1 MRSTVE
7 GEANKLEG
15 AAAVDP
21 RLLVRESGVKGYLDD
36 FRRRLRGGDLGALPV
51 AIGLVIIWVTFY
63 ALNNNFLA
71 PQNLSN
77 LALQIAA
84 TGTISVGIVL
94 VLLLGEIDLAVG
106 SVSGLTGAVLAV
118 LNVNQGMSA
127 GVAILAALVAGAAV
141 GAIHGFFF
149 SRVGVP
155 SFVVT
160 LAGLIGWQG
169 LQLYVLGKEG
179 TINLPYEG
187 GIAALTHTFF
197 PHTMGYAIG
206 AVVVAL
212 YVVLDIAASR
222 RRAVAGLPTRPVSE
236 TAIRAGFLA
245 AAIFLA
251 VYVLN
256 QAEGLPL
263 ALVIFV
269 GFVAIFD
276 WILRRTRYG
285 RMIFAVGGNAEAAR
299 RAGINVGFVRMSV
312 FVLAATMG
320 AAGGVLAASRL
331 FAVNQSSGGNNEL
344 LNAIAAAVIG
354 GTSLFGGRG
363 STYSALLGMMV
374 IGSISNGMY
383 LLQLDSSVQFMI
395 TGSVLLA
402 AVVIDSVSRHGR
414 QSSGRA

>member
-1 MRSTVE
+1 VE
-7 GEANKLEG
+7 GQANKLQD
-15 AAAVDP
+15 AAPAAVDP
-21 RLLVRESGVKGYLDD
+21 RLLVRESGIRGYLDD
-36 FRRRLRGGDLGALPV
+36 FRRRLQGGDLGALPV
-51 AIGLVIIWVTFY
+51 AVGLIVIWATFY
-63 ALNNNFLA
+63 SLNHNFLA

-77 LALQIAA
+77 LALQVAA

-94 VLLLGEIDLAVG
+94 VLLLGEIDLSVG

-118 LNVNQGMSA
+118 LNVNQGMPA
-127 GVAILAALVAGAAV
+127 GVAIAAALVSGAIV
-141 GAIHGFFF
+141 GAVHGFFF

-187 GIAALTHTFF
+187 GVASLTHTFF
-197 PHTMGYAIG
+197 PHTVGYALG
-206 AVVVAL
+206 AAAVAA
-212 YVVLDIAASR
+212 YVLFDLASTR
-222 RRAVAGLPTRPVSE
+222 RRAKAELPTRPVSE
-236 TAIRAGFLA
+236 TVIRAALVA
-245 AAIFLA
+245 IAIFLS

-256 QAEGLPL
+256 EAEGLPL

-269 GFVAIFD
+269 GFVVSFD
-276 WILRRTRYG
+276 WLLRRTRYG

-299 RAGINVGFVRMSV
+299 RAGIDVRLVRLSV
-312 FVLAATMG
+312 YVLASTMG

-363 STYSALLGMMV
+363 STYSALLGILV

-402 AVVIDSVSRHGR
+402 AVVIDSLSRRGR

>member
-1 MRSTVE
+1 MSTEV
-7 GEANKLEG
+7 KDPTP
-15 AAAVDP
+15 AAVDP
-21 RLLVRESGVKGYLDD
+21 RLLVRESGVKGYIED
-36 FRRRLRGGDLGALPV
+36 FQRRLKGGDLGALPV

-63 ALNNNFLA
+63 SLNENFLA

-127 GVAILAALVAGAAV
+127 PLAILAALVAGAVV
-141 GAIHGFFF
+141 GWIHGFFF
-149 SRVGVP
+149 ARVGVP

-187 GIAALTHTFF
+187 GVATLTHTFF
-197 PHTMGYAIG
+197 PHAMGYAIG
-206 AVVVAL
+206 AAVVVVYL
-212 YVVLDIAASR
+212 LLDMSSAR
-222 RRAVAGLPTRPVSE
+222 RRAKAGLPTRPLSE
-236 TAIRAGFLA
+236 SVIRAL
-245 AAIFLA
+245 LVA
-251 VYVLN
+251 VAVFVSIYVLN

-263 ALVIFV
+263 ALLIFV
-269 GFVAIFD
+269 GFVAGFD

-285 RMIFAVGGNAEAAR
+285 RMIFAVGGNAEAAS
-299 RAGINVGFVRMSV
+299 RAGIDVRWVRISV
-312 FVLAATMG
+312 YVLSATMG
-320 AAGGVLAASRL
+320 AAGGVMAASRL

-363 STYSALLGMMV
+363 STYSALLGMLV

-395 TGSVLLA
+395 TGAVLLA
-402 AVVIDSVSRHGR
+402 AVVIDSVSRR
-414 QSSGRA
+414 GRAAAGRA